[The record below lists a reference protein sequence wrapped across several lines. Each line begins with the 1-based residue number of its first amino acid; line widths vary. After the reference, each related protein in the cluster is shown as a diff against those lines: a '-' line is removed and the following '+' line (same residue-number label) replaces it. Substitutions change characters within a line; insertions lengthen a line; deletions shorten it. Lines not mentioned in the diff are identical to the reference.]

1 MKKTLL
7 FLIITS
13 NLIFSQ
19 EREVDKLILLGN
31 QEFNNNNVS
40 KAKEFFEKAFK
51 IDSLNK
57 DVLFNLAA
65 TEIRLNNKD
74 KACKLWQK
82 VYKLKDSGTRDLIL
96 RYCGEIEHSEFMF
109 VEDIDSKPQFIYK
122 DKAMPLMVGTKLNP
136 VLSSLFLR
144 ESKKSEIIK
153 KYRKQRIFLIS
164 NINISGNFYI
174 RALMDKPDELKMEIE
189 SIFNK
194 ITSFVPSKYNGQN
207 VEFIGG
213 YSIPF
218 YFD

>member
-7 FLIITS
+7 FLIFTS
-13 NLIFSQ
+13 SLIYSQ
-19 EREVDKLILLGN
+19 ESEVDKLIKLGN

-40 KAKEFFEKAFK
+40 GAKEIFEKAFK

-65 TEIRLNNKD
+65 AELSLNNKD

-82 VYKLKDSGTRDLIL
+82 GYKLKDSGTRDLIL
-96 RYCGEIEHSEFMF
+96 KYCGEIEHSEFMF
-109 VEDIDSKPQFIYK
+109 VEDIDSKPKFIYN
-122 DKAMPLMVGTKLNP
+122 DKELPLFIGTKLNSE
-136 VLSSLFLR
+136 LSSLFLR

-164 NINISGNFYI
+164 NININGKFHI
-174 RALMDKPDELKMEIE
+174 RSIKDKPEELKIEIE
-189 SIFNK
+189 KIFNK
-194 ITSFVPSKYNGQN
+194 IASFVPAKYKGQN

-213 YSIPF
+213 YAIPF